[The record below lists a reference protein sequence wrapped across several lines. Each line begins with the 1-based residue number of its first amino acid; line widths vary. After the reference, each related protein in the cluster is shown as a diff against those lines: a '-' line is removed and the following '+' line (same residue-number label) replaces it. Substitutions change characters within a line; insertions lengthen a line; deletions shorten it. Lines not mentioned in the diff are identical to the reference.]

1 MDDRSAGSLSGR
13 LTARHNFLRFA
24 TLHFGNCVV
33 ISLIRNLGEIPTAH
47 LLTFPELLKK
57 QCFYRFPKSIIL
69 DERYKYLSNN
79 AKLLYGIILD
89 RASLSEINGLC
100 DKDGR
105 IQVFLTNEQA
115 CKILNIGHNTASKI
129 FKELDDFDL
138 IDRSK
143 QGFGKANIIYPKII
157 SFIPKSEL
165 TASE

>member
-1 MDDRSAGSLSGR
+1 MNSYFSS
-13 LTARHNFLRFA
+13 
-24 TLHFGNCVV
+24 
-33 ISLIRNLGEIPTAH
+33 
-47 LLTFPELLKK
+47 ELLKK

-89 RASLSEINGLC
+89 RASLSELNGLC

-105 IQVFLTNEQA
+105 VQVYLTNEQA

-157 SFIPKSEL
+157 PFVPKPEL